1 MRNKIPKHW
10 QVKKL
15 GEICEINPKTEI
27 SEISDMDNVSF
38 IPMSCVEAEKNKF
51 TTIDSQYKVVK
62 KGYTKFKDNDVLF
75 AKITPCMENGK
86 ICIVNDLKFGFGFG
100 STEFHV
106 LRPNIYTL
114 SKYIYFFVSQACFR
128 KRAEKFM
135 TGAVGQRR
143 VPAKYLV
150 DLEIPLPPL
159 DEQNLIVKKIESCFE
174 KIDFAI
180 SNFKKSKE
188 LIEIYKQSVLSHA
201 FNGKLTN
208 SNLNSWQVK
217 KLGEI
222 CDLISG
228 RDLEADKYSSSICDY
243 PYLIGASNFNNGEVE
258 ITRWTNFP
266 AVIAKKGDLLV
277 TCKGSI
283 GEMAIC
289 KFGKL
294 HIARQIMAVRAKDK
308 IFNLFLKY
316 LLHFEVDKIKK
327 SAKGII
333 PGIDRKII
341 LNLEIPLPP
350 LSEQN
355 LIVSQ
360 IEKRFKAADSAL
372 NLIEQNLKKAEIL
385 KQSILIKAFNGRL
398 VKDKK

>member
-10 QVKKL
+10 QK
-15 GEICEINPKTEI
+15 
-27 SEISDMDNVSF
+27 S
-38 IPMSCVEAEKNKF
+38 KF
-51 TTIDSQYKVVK
+51 E
-62 KGYTKFKDNDVLF
+62 DVLQYEQ
-75 AKITPCMENGK
+75 P
-86 ICIVNDLKFGFGFG
+86 
-100 STEFHV
+100 
-106 LRPNIYTL
+106 
-114 SKYIYFFVSQACFR
+114 SKYIVKSTEYGDDYKTPVLTAGKSFILGYTDEKDGIFTDVPVIIFDDFTTDTKFVDFHFKVKSSAMKILKPTRNTNIKFIFYLMQTIHHKSDTH
-128 KRAEKFM
+128 KRYWISEY
-135 TGAVGQRR
+135 
-143 VPAKYLV
+143 AKR
-150 DLEIPLPPL
+150 EIPLPPL
-159 DEQNLIVKKIESCFE
+159 NEQNLIVKKIESCFE
-174 KIDFAI
+174 KIDLAI

-188 LIEIYKQSVLSHA
+188 LIEIYKQSVLSRA

-266 AVIAKKGDLLV
+266 AVIAKKGDLLI

-355 LIVSQ
+355 LIVSE
-360 IEKRFKAADSAL
+360 IEKRFKAADNAL

-385 KQSILIKAFNGRL
+385 KQSILSKAFNGKL
-398 VKDKK
+398 VKDKNE